1 MNINKRSFFKYA
13 LLLQAFASGLALA
26 VYAYIGTFTRL
37 LADDYYH
44 LFLLRGEKNILQ
56 ISVDKYLNV
65 SNRYATMP
73 IFAFEQWLGVKWVAA
88 LMIFLWLFGLSW
100 LLIEAQK
107 MIMGKEPY
115 WLLSSGAV
123 TVIFLSILQAPN
135 RFQSIYWISS
145 SVTYF
150 FPLVFFSFLLAGIFR
165 FISKER
171 AKGSIIIAAFFSA
184 IAAFLIGGLS
194 ETIGAMHISILALL
208 MLALWIWGAREKRN
222 TALVLL
228 GATLLGAL
236 ISLAVMAL
244 SPANAIRSSAP
255 PLPIPI
261 LVERLFLFPYGFI
274 IDTFKTLPLPSLF
287 TVLVGFLIFAN
298 PDVRRTIF
306 NEIGRS
312 PENLLIKGNQAER
325 LVRWNALWV
334 RTLFIIPLLTFAL
347 IAASFAPSAYALSY
361 PDVRV
366 RFPARLLMT
375 SGLFIEGA
383 LLGMLFSRE
392 KFRVLA
398 TLLLA
403 VAAVYPL
410 RGAWQA
416 YQSLPKYQ
424 TYADAWDTRDAYI
437 QSKRDS
443 GIMDIAVPP
452 MDGMAGIKEFD
463 VDPNHWVNRG
473 AADYYGVDA
482 ISVHPLDLSYDE

>member
-1 MNINKRSFFKYA
+1 MNFNKDSLFQYA
-13 LLLQAFASGLALA
+13 LFLQTFASGLALA

-44 LFLLRGEKNILQ
+44 LYLLKSEKSLLQ
-56 ISVDKYLNV
+56 ISVDKYLNI

-73 IFAFEQWLGVKWVAA
+73 IFAFEQWLGIKWIAA
-88 LMIFLWLFGLSW
+88 LMIFLWLLSLSW

-107 MIMGKEPY
+107 TIEGKLPR
-115 WLLSSGAV
+115 WILSSIAIV
-123 TVIFLSILQAPN
+123 LIFLSILQAPN

-150 FPLVFFSFLLAGIFR
+150 FPLVFFTFLLAGIFKFSNKTR
-165 FISKER
+165 TK
-171 AKGSIIIAAFFSA
+171 ASIITFALFMLI
-184 IAAFLIGGLS
+184 IAFLIGGLS
-194 ETIGAMHISILALL
+194 ETVGTLNASLLSLLILGFS
-208 MLALWIWGAREKRN
+208 IWGKKDNRN
-222 TALVLL
+222 TLLILL

-236 ISLAVMAL
+236 ISLAMMAL
-244 SPANAIRSSAP
+244 SPANAIRSSDGNVA
-255 PLPIPI
+255 LSV
-261 LVERLFLFPYGFI
+261 LSQRLFIFPYGFI
-274 IDTFKTLPLPSLF
+274 TDTFKTLPLPSLF
-287 TVLVGFLIFAN
+287 TLLVGFLIFAN

-306 NEIGRS
+306 NGIGRS
-312 PENLLIKGNQAER
+312 PKNHPIKGDQAER
-325 LVRWNALWV
+325 LVRRTIIFALA
-334 RTLFIIPLLTFAL
+334 LIPLITFAL

-361 PDVRV
+361 PDARV
-366 RFPARLLMT
+366 RFPARFVMT

-383 LLGMLFSRE
+383 LLGMLFARE
-392 KFRVLA
+392 KFKVLG

-403 VAAVYPL
+403 ASALYPL

-424 TYADAWDTRDAYI
+424 TYADAWDRRDAYI

-463 VDPNHWVNRG
+463 VDPDHWVNRG

-482 ISVHPLDLSYDE
+482 ISVHSSDLSYDE

>member
-1 MNINKRSFFKYA
+1 MKLNKDSLYKYA
-13 LLLQAFASGLALA
+13 LLLQAFAGGLALA

-44 LFLLRGEKNILQ
+44 LSLLQSEKNLLQ

-73 IFAFEQWLGVKWVAA
+73 IFAFEQWLGIKWVAG
-88 LMIFLWLFGLSW
+88 LMIFLWILGLSW

-107 MIMGKEPY
+107 RIATKLPR
-115 WLLSSGAV
+115 WVLSSIALLL
-123 TVIFLSILQAPN
+123 IFLSILQAPN

-150 FPLVFFSFLLAGIFR
+150 FPLVFFSFLLAGIF
-165 FISKER
+165 
-171 AKGSIIIAAFFSA
+171 
-184 IAAFLIGGLS
+184 AFLGQPRSKASLFGMGLFNILAIFIIGGLS
-194 ETIGAMHISILALL
+194 ETVGAMHIAILILILL
-208 MLALWIWGAREKRN
+208 AFWIRGAKEKRIPAS
-222 TALVLL
+222 TLL
-228 GATLLGAL
+228 GAALLGAL

-244 SPANAIRSSAP
+244 SPANAIRSSDGNVA
-255 PLPIPI
+255 LSI
-261 LVERLFLFPYGFI
+261 LFQRLFIFPYGFI
-274 IDTFKTLPLPSLF
+274 TDTLKTLPLPSIF
-287 TVLVGFLIFAN
+287 TMLVGFLITSGF
-298 PDVRRTIF
+298 
-306 NEIGRS
+306 S
-312 PENLLIKGNQAER
+312 PPLRGELEGGGEKNQILRWALLLAP
-325 LVRWNALWV
+325 
-334 RTLFIIPLLTFAL
+334 IITFAL

-361 PDVRV
+361 PDARV
-366 RFPARLLMT
+366 RFPARFIMT

-383 LLGMLFSRE
+383 LLGLWLGRE

-403 VAAVYPL
+403 ASAIYPL

-416 YQSLPKYQ
+416 YQTIPKFQ

-482 ISVHPLDLSYDE
+482 ISVHSSDLEYDE